1 MGQRKLPCALRC
13 LLAELQACKIMLF
26 LFFIDFKDSDLLD
39 DSLPKGGG
47 GDSGHNG
54 KIVGCASY

>member
-1 MGQRKLPCALRC
+1 
-13 LLAELQACKIMLF
+13 MLF